1 MGKFNIAIE
10 HISKELVRCGC
21 SQDQLEEVLE
31 EREGG
36 EEDRIEH
43 SRRSKTRR

>member
-21 SQDQLEEVLE
+21 LPDQLEEVLE
-31 EREGG
+31 ERREGR
-36 EEDRIEH
+36 DRTER
-43 SRRSKTRR
+43 SRKSKTRI